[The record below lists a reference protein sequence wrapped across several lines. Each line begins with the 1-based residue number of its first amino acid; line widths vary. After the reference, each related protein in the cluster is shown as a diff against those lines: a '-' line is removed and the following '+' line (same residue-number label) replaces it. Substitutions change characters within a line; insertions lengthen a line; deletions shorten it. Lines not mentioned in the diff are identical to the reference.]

1 MSYCSFCK
9 SLEVSSIHRIYH
21 DTEYGKK
28 VTNDQELFERFCLE
42 IFQAGLSWDI
52 ILKKRIF
59 FRDAFSSF
67 DIETVAN
74 YSEIEIQKLLEN
86 SKIVRHRIKIKSII
100 FNAQK
105 ILQIQ
110 QEFGSFYNWL
120 IIEER
125 KTIEDWSKLL
135 KKNFKFV
142 GTEIAAEFLKG
153 SGLFPGAH
161 DQNCYL
167 KHTK

>member
-1 MSYCSFCK
+1 MSYCSYCK
-9 SLEVSSIHRIYH
+9 SLDVSNIHRIYH

-28 VTNDQELFERFCLE
+28 VTSDQVLFERFCLE

-52 ILKKRIF
+52 ILKKRTF

-67 DIETVAN
+67 NIEIVAN
-74 YSEIEIQKLLEN
+74 FSEIDIQRLLAN
-86 SKIVRHRIKIKSII
+86 SKIVRHRIKILSII

-110 QEFGSFYNWL
+110 QEFGSFYHWL
-120 IIEER
+120 IINER
-125 KTIEDWSKLL
+125 KTMDDWTKLL

-142 GTEIAAEFLKG
+142 GTEIAAEFLK
-153 SGLFPGAH
+153 STGLFPGAH

-167 KHTK
+167 KHTE

>member
-1 MSYCSFCK
+1 MSYCSYCK
-9 SLEVSSIHRIYH
+9 SLDVSNIHRIYH

-28 VTNDQELFERFCLE
+28 VTSDQVLFERFCLE

-52 ILKKRIF
+52 ILKKRTF

-67 DIETVAN
+67 NIEIVAN
-74 YSEIEIQKLLEN
+74 FSEIDIQRLLAN
-86 SKIVRHRIKIKSII
+86 SKIVRHRIKILSII

-110 QEFGSFYNWL
+110 QEFGSFYHWL
-120 IIEER
+120 IINER
-125 KTIEDWSKLL
+125 KTMDDWTKLL

-142 GTEIAAEFLKG
+142 GTVIAAEFLK
-153 SGLFPGAH
+153 SAGLFPGAH

-167 KHTK
+167 KHTE